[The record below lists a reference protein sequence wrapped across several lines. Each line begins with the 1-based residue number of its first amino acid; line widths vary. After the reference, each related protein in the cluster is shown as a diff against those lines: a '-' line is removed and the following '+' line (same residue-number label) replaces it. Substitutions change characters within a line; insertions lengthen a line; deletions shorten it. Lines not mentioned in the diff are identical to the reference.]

1 MCDLWSSSIN
11 IAWQLVLEMQI
22 LRLHPKHT
30 ESETRSGII
39 QGSPAISLLAY
50 LPGSL
55 RYANV

>member
-1 MCDLWSSSIN
+1 MCDFWSSSIN
-11 IAWQLVLEMQI
+11 ITWELILEMQI

-30 ESETRSGII
+30 ELETRSGII
-39 QGSPAISLLAY
+39 QESSAISVLAY